1 MRHTHI
7 WLSSSILAAAVL
19 MAPPVSAQEGAA
31 PDQDI
36 VVTGSRV
43 KRANETSATPVNTV
57 NSEQIEQRGVVNI
70 VDILSTIPQVGGNS
84 LSPSG
89 APINTLTAGLY
100 TVDLRGL
107 GSSRTL
113 VLVDGRRHVSGQPG
127 TSAVDLNSIP
137 TDLIERVEVTT
148 GGASAVYGSDAVA
161 GVVNILL
168 KKRFRGLQ
176 LKAQAGISSRGDN
189 GQRKLSALAG
199 TDIAGGRGNIAAFLN
214 YDKSDPVYGR
224 DRAISSQAVLVS
236 NTSRPDLTVFGPDA
250 YPALYS
256 SRGVFGL
263 NGTTVTGSTVQR
275 TVLPNGTVT
284 TPLASRDSY
293 NPNLDTII
301 VTPSRRILA
310 GVKTRFEVSD
320 ALTLSLDA
328 TYART
333 KQLQEIGQT
342 PVRLGPGEVAKI
354 ATSIPIANP
363 FIPAAFRALIPAGR
377 TEFSVSRTF
386 PELGPWT
393 TEFTRNL
400 ARIVVG
406 GNGQISLFGKPW
418 TWDAYYEY
426 GRSKLRIDQSGR
438 PNLLR
443 LNQGLRV
450 EPIAGGGFQCTDA
463 AARAAGCVPINLF
476 TGTALTGTELNWL
489 RASGSMRSKNVQQVA
504 AASLSGDL
512 FLLPAGAVTIAAGG
526 EWRRESAEFV
536 PDEIIT
542 SGQAF
547 LTQSETRGSFTVK
560 EAFVE
565 AVIPL
570 LKDVPLIHSLDLE
583 AAFRAADYSTAG
595 QANSWKFGGSYSP
608 FEDLRFRALY
618 SKAVRAP
625 NVNELYSGNIVGNIS
640 VIDPCR
646 GLASNPGRQA
656 YCLAQPGITAGF
668 NPPAQY
674 IVTQITG
681 GNQELRPERARTL
694 TVGGVYTP
702 RFVRGL
708 SLSVDY
714 FRIKIEDAITSI
726 TPQLAANQCADT
738 NQAVY
743 CSLLVRDPVSGLIQ
757 QESATPINAASTRLS
772 GLDAELSYRTLLAG
786 GMLSSALNYTRT
798 IEFETTPLPGAAK
811 VMLLGQPYYP
821 KNKANARLAYQIGEF
836 QASFNQRY
844 YGRVSRVVGGT
855 FAGNAVSPRW
865 YSDVQL
871 KISPTDEISLYA
883 GVNNLTDTDPPLIP
897 TPYVG
902 TSSFTNTAG
911 AVYDLVGRTFYAG
924 ATLKF

>member
-1 MRHTHI
+1 MRHHHI
-7 WLSSSILAAAVL
+7 WFSTSILAAAILVTSP
-19 MAPPVSAQEGAA
+19 AAAQDELAQ
-31 PDQDI
+31 DQDV

-43 KRANETSATPVNTV
+43 KRVNETSATPVNMVT
-57 NSEQIEQRGVVNI
+57 SEQLEQRGVVNI
-70 VDILSTIPQVGGNS
+70 VDILSTIPQVGGNA

-100 TVDLRGL
+100 TVDLRAL

-113 VLVDGRRHVSGQPG
+113 VLVDGRRHVAGQPG

-137 TDLIERVEVTT
+137 TDLIDRVEVTT

-168 KKRFRGLQ
+168 KKSFRGLQ
-176 LKAQAGISSRGDN
+176 LKAQAGLSSRGDN
-189 GQRKLSALAG
+189 GQQKLSALAG
-199 TDIAGGRGNIAAFLN
+199 TDFAGARGNIAAFLS
-214 YDKSDPVYGR
+214 YDRSDPVYGR

-250 YPALYS
+250 YPLLYS

-263 NGTTVTGSTVQR
+263 NGTTVAGSTVVR
-275 TVLPNGTVT
+275 TVLPDGTVT

-301 VTPSRRILA
+301 VTPSKRLLA
-310 GVKTRFEVSD
+310 GMKSRFEVSD
-320 ALTLSLDA
+320 ALTLFVDA
-328 TYART
+328 TYAHT

-354 ATSIPIANP
+354 ATSIPITNP
-363 FIPAAFRALIPAGR
+363 FIPAAFRSLIPAGR

-393 TEFTRNL
+393 TRFTRNL
-400 ARIVVG
+400 ERIVVG
-406 GNGQISLFGKPW
+406 GDGQVSLFGNAW
-418 TWDAYYEY
+418 AWDAYYEY
-426 GRSKLRIDQSGR
+426 GRSRLRIDQSGR
-438 PNLLR
+438 PNILR

-450 EPIAGGGFQCTDA
+450 EPVAGGGYQCADA

-512 FLLPAGAVTIAAGG
+512 FQLPAGAVKLAAGG

-536 PDEIIT
+536 PDDIIT
-542 SGQAF
+542 TGQAF
-547 LTQSETRGSFTVK
+547 LTQSETRGSFSVK

-565 AVIPL
+565 AAVPL
-570 LKDVPLIHSLDLE
+570 LKDLPLIHSLDFE

-595 QANSWKFGGSYSP
+595 QANSWKFGGSYAP
-608 FEDLRFRALY
+608 FRDLRFRALY

-646 GLASNPGRQA
+646 GIASNPGRQA
-656 YCLAQPGITAGF
+656 YCLTQPGITTGF

-681 GNQELRPERARTL
+681 GNRDLRPERARTL

-702 RFVRGL
+702 GFVRGL
-708 SLSVDY
+708 ALSVDY
-714 FRIKIEDAITSI
+714 FRIRINDAITSI

-772 GLDAELSYRTLLAG
+772 GVDAELSYRTPLAG
-786 GMLSSALNYTRT
+786 GLFSTTLNYTRT

-811 VMLLGQPYYP
+811 VELLGQPYYP
-821 KNKANARLAYQIGEF
+821 KNKANARLAYQFGAF
-836 QASFNQRY
+836 QVSANQRY

-855 FAGNAVSPRW
+855 FEGNAVSARW
-865 YSDVQL
+865 YSDVQV
-871 KISPTDEISLYA
+871 KVSPTEQMSLYA

-911 AVYDLVGRTFYAG
+911 AVYDLVGRYFYAG

>member
-1 MRHTHI
+1 MRRNHF

-19 MAPPVSAQEGAA
+19 IAPPVAAQDADA
-31 PDQDI
+31 PEDI
-36 VVTGSRV
+36 VITGSRV

-57 NSEQIEQRGVVNI
+57 TSEQLEQRGVVNI
-70 VDILSTIPQVGGNS
+70 VDILSTIPQVGGNA

-89 APINTLTAGLY
+89 APINTLTAGLF
-100 TVDLRGL
+100 TVDLRAL

-168 KKRFRGLQ
+168 KKSFQGLQ
-176 LKAQAGISSRGDN
+176 LKAQGGISSRGDN
-189 GQRKLSALAG
+189 GQQKLSAVAG
-199 TDIAGGRGNIAAFLN
+199 TDFAGGRGNITGFVS
-214 YDKSDPVYGR
+214 YDNSEPVYGR

-236 NTSRPDLTVFGPDA
+236 NTSRPDLTIFGPDA

-256 SRGVFGL
+256 ARGVFGL
-263 NGTTVTGSTVQR
+263 NGTTVAGSSVQR
-275 TVLPNGTVT
+275 TVLPDGTVT

-293 NPNLDTII
+293 NPNLATII
-301 VTPSRRILA
+301 VTPSERILA
-310 GVKTRFEVSD
+310 GGKARFEVS
-320 ALTLSLDA
+320 AAVTLTLDA
-328 TYART
+328 TYAHTR
-333 KQLQEIGQT
+333 QLQEIGQT
-342 PVRLGPGEVAKI
+342 PVRLGPGEIAKI
-354 ATSIPIANP
+354 ATSIPTSNP
-363 FIPAAFRALIPAGR
+363 FIPAGFRALIPAGR

-393 TEFTRNL
+393 TEFTRDL

-406 GNGQISLFGKPW
+406 GNGKFDLFGNSW
-418 TWDAYYEY
+418 SWDAYYEY
-426 GRSKLRIDQSGR
+426 GRSKLRIDQSNR
-438 PNLLR
+438 PNILK

-450 EPIAGGGFQCTDA
+450 EPAAGGGFQCADA

-476 TGTALTGTELNWL
+476 TGTSLTAPELNWL
-489 RASGSMRSKNVQQVA
+489 RATGTMRSKNVQQVA
-504 AASLSGDL
+504 AASLTGDL
-512 FLLPAGAVTIAAGG
+512 FRLPAGAVTIAAGA
-526 EWRRESAEFV
+526 EWRRESAAFV

-547 LTQSETRGSFTVK
+547 LTQSVTRGSFTVK

-565 AVIPL
+565 AVVPL
-570 LKDVPLIHSLDLE
+570 LRDLPLIHALDLE
-583 AAFRAADYSTAG
+583 AAFRAADYSTSG
-595 QANSWKFGGSYSP
+595 QANSWKIGGSYSP
-608 FEDLRFRALY
+608 FGDLRFRALY

-646 GLASNPGRQA
+646 GIATNPGRQA
-656 YCLAQPGITAGF
+656 YCLSQPGITTAF

-681 GNQELRPERARTL
+681 GNQNLLPERARTL
-694 TVGGVYTP
+694 TIGGVYTP
-702 RFVRGL
+702 RFIRGL
-708 SLSVDY
+708 ALSVDY
-714 FRIKIEDAITSI
+714 FKIRIEDAITSI

-743 CSLLVRDPVSGLIQ
+743 CSLLVRDPVSGLIL

-772 GLDAELSYRTLLAG
+772 GIDAELSYRTPLAG
-786 GMLSSALNYTRT
+786 GTFSSAINYTRT
-798 IEFETTPLPGAAK
+798 IDFETTPLPGAAK
-811 VMLLGQPYYP
+811 VTLLGQPYYP
-821 KNKANARLAYQIGEF
+821 KNKANLRLAYQLGAV

-855 FAGNAVSPRW
+855 FEGNAVSPRW

-871 KISPTDEISLYA
+871 KVSPTERISLYA
-883 GVNNLTDTDPPLIP
+883 GVNNLLDTDPPLIP

-911 AVYDLVGRTFYAG
+911 AVYDLVGRSFYAG